1 MLSRILL
8 ALVLLYG
15 LYEGYGVIKDKF
27 ESVKE
32 LEYRIT
38 TTPISDVLQHPYSY
52 DRDITISGRVR
63 RSVNLFGIR
72 CYRIADLNNPEAEIL
87 VIPQQPIVPREGA
100 IVRVTGTVQQLVK
113 IGNKEIVAFR
123 ATESSL

>member
-8 ALVLLYG
+8 VLVLLYG

-32 LEYRIT
+32 LEFRLTSI
-38 TTPISDVLQHPYSY
+38 PISDVLQHPYSF
-52 DRDITISGRVR
+52 DREITISGRVR

-87 VIPQQPIVPREGA
+87 IIPQQAIVPREGTV
-100 IVRVTGTVQQLVK
+100 VRVTGTLKQLVK